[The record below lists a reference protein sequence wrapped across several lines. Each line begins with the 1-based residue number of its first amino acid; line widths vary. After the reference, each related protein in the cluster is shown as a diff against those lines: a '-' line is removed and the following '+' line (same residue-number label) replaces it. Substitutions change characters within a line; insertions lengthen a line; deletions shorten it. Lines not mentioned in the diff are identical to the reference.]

1 MEAPTLEDLVAD
13 RTTVRE
19 SIVTF
24 GGLKPFFDCQLIS
37 KTQLRSRRQLR
48 VAIVIIVVVAL
59 IGGIEENPDDVVSL
73 AVGPKEE
80 SWTSSQ

>member
-1 MEAPTLEDLVAD
+1 MQAPTLEDLVAD

-19 SIVTF
+19 IIVMFGSQALLSMSIDF
-24 GGLKPFFDCQLIS
+24 RNSGKA
-37 KTQLRSRRQLR
+37 RRQLH

-59 IGGIEENPDDVVSL
+59 ARGVEENPDDVVSL

-80 SWTSSQ
+80 S